1 MCGYITA
8 TSLIIFFA
16 VCSRM
21 LEICTCLTHAASV
34 NCICLQEKQGKKF
47 LQYKIIWT
55 MCKVSESQQMVR
67 NLNRSSQTVKKNK
80 VMMGIRYKLDVIF
93 QLPLAPDCNKSQ
105 GLTEQRRMCCLCFDI
120 WKWLDFQFFLDKFNK
135 PLALSPSCIFTVLVT
150 RGL

>member
-1 MCGYITA
+1 MSGYITA

-47 LQYKIIWT
+47 LQYRIIWR
-55 MCKVSESQQMVR
+55 MCKALESQLMVR

-80 VMMGIRYKLDVIF
+80 VMMGIRCKLDVIF

-120 WKWLDFQFFLDKFNK
+120 WKWLDFLFFLDKFNK

-150 RGL
+150 RGH